1 MQNIDELLEAVLPE
15 GRLVTA
21 TVSQPRR
28 KDGEA
33 YAKVAVKP
41 VLLKNEL
48 HYQLAYHYEKKVTH
62 DNLTLEEA
70 RKRIAELLEND
81 MRQGLFCTLEADYQ
95 VLVSKKGKT
104 AILKKPPTKK
114 EAPNLA
120 HNRKK
125 TYVLDEGEPVP
136 FLVELGVMNDKG
148 RVLAAKYDKFRQINR
163 FLEMVRDILPALP
176 KERKLTIVDFG
187 CGKSYLTFA
196 LYHYLAV
203 QEGFELNVVGLDL
216 KADVIEHCESLA
228 RTLNYVGL
236 HFRIGDIADYDEF
249 EAVDMVITLHAC
261 DTATDAA
268 LEKAVRWG
276 ASAILSVPCCQH
288 ELFSQVQND
297 VLEPLLSHGI
307 LKERFSALATDAIRA
322 KLLDIVG
329 YKTQLLEFID
339 MEHTPKNILIR
350 AVKSGGQDTAALWR
364 EYEAF
369 RGFLGASPYLEN
381 ALRDRLPAASNV

>member
-1 MQNIDELLEAVLPE
+1 MQTIEEMLESVLPE
-15 GRLVTA
+15 GRLVSA
-21 TVSQPRR
+21 TISQPRR
-28 KDGEA
+28 KDSESFG
-33 YAKVAVKP
+33 KVAIKP
-41 VLLKNEL
+41 LLLKNDL
-48 HYQLAYHYEKKVTH
+48 HYQFAYHYDKKVTH
-62 DNLTLEEA
+62 DNVTPEDA
-70 RKRIAELLEND
+70 KSKIADLLEND
-81 MRQGLFCTLEADYQ
+81 MRQGLFNTLEADYQ
-95 VLVSKKGKT
+95 VLISKKGKT
-104 AILKKPPTKK
+104 AILQKPPTKK
-114 EAPNLA
+114 QAPDLA

-125 TYVLDEGEPVP
+125 TYVLEEGEPVP

-163 FLEMVRDILPALP
+163 FLEMVRDILPSLP
-176 KERKLTIVDFG
+176 KGRKLTIVDFG

-228 RTLNYVGL
+228 RTLRYEGL

-249 EAVDMVITLHAC
+249 DAVDMVITLHAC

-288 ELFSQVQND
+288 ELFAQVQSD
-297 VLEPLLSHGI
+297 VLEPMLSHGI

-322 KLLDIVG
+322 KLLDLVG

-339 MEHTPKNILIR
+339 LEHTPKNILIR
-350 AVKSGGQDTAALWR
+350 AVKADVPDTEASWR

-369 RGFLGASPYLEN
+369 RNFLGAAPYLEK
-381 ALRDRLPAASNV
+381 ALQDRLPASSGV